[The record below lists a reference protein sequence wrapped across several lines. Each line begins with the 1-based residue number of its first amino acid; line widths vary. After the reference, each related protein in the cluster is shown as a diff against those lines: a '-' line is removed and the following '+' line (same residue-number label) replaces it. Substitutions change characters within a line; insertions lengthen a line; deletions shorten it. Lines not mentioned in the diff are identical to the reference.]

1 MEIQL
6 FDQNIRMLDGLFC
19 LNDLHKASGGAAKH
33 KPSFFLRNEQTQKLL
48 AELRVANSQPLH
60 STDSQPLRRVVGR
73 GKEQG
78 TYVCLELVYAYAMW
92 ISAAFYLKVIRA
104 YHAMTIRGDAL
115 RQALAKAEI
124 AHDTAKESASDCGR
138 GLRAWRFNG
147 PVFRDAIAQ
156 IKRELQL
163 CLAF

>member
-48 AELRVANSQPLH
+48 AELRVANSQPL
-60 STDSQPLRRVVGR
+60 RRVVGK

-104 YHAMTIRGDAL
+104 YHAMSIRGDAL

-163 CLAF
+163 CLVF

>member
-19 LNDLHKASGGAAKH
+19 LNDLHKAAGGAAKH
-33 KPSFFLRNEQTQKLL
+33 KPILFLRSVQAKMLL
-48 AELRVANSQPLH
+48 EELRG
-60 STDSQPLRRVVGR
+60 TDLYPLRRVVGK

-104 YHAMTIRGDAL
+104 YHAMSIRGDAL